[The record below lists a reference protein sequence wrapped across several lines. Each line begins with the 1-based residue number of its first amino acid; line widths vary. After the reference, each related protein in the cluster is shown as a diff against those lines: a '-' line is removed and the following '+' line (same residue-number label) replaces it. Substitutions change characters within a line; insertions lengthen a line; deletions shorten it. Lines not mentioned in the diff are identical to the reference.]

1 VTWKAV
7 NRKVRNDAEDRTL
20 LDPSEL
26 DAGDPE
32 AIALR
37 HLHQVHRP
45 VVLAYITRLTKG
57 DVHWAEDILQETL
70 LRAWKNPESRN
81 ADGKWSRAWLFTVA
95 RRITIDHVRAAQ
107 ARPGELYDERLDAH
121 PSNESSI
128 ERLLDDQEVRAAVTS
143 LPERLRR
150 VLIEIYFR
158 ERSVA
163 EAAEILDVPPGTVK
177 SRTFYALRA
186 LREALVERGFTFN
199 HDRDH

>member
-1 VTWKAV
+1 V
-7 NRKVRNDAEDRTL
+7 NRKVRNDAEDQTL

-26 DAGDPE
+26 DTGDPE

-121 PSNESSI
+121 PSNESGI

-158 ERSVA
+158 ERSVS

-199 HDRDH
+199 HDRDL